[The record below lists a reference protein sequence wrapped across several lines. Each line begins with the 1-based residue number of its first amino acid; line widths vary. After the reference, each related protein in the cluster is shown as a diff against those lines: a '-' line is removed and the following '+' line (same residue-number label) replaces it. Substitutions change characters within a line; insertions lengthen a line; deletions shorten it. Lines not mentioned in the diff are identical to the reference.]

1 MEYHKTK
8 DQLHVQKVLAQRSIT
23 SPMMYTQL
31 VNFKEDDYHVKVAR
45 NVEESCELVK
55 SGFQYVT
62 GEYKDGGKIF
72 KKPK

>member
-8 DQLHVQKVLAQRSIT
+8 DQLHVQKVLAQRSII

-45 NVEESCELVK
+45 NVEEACELVK